1 MWFINWKKKYEELIR
16 KRIEVLDYIED
27 LLQNES
33 LGICEIKNL
42 IRIYLRL
49 SKKDAQFI
57 IYTHEQALKDELLK
71 EYKNSNL
78 CKRRNLY
85 VPIFKKELKKL
96 ENKGK

>member
-16 KRIEVLDYIED
+16 ERIKVLDYIED

-33 LGICEIKNL
+33 LRICEIKNL

-49 SKKDAQFI
+49 SKEDAQLI